1 MTKSTIKF
9 KKDIL
14 ERLKFSGKGKFHYAE
29 NFEGLAI
36 YVGKNE
42 KTYYAHWSEPVIQ
55 KDGKIKR
62 VGKKKRLDGFHVP
75 LDEIKEKV
83 RRNIDN
89 WKKTAVA
96 IDGGLTVGGLVKQF
110 LEHGSTGYRVR
121 TKCAYFPRFSLLNEI
136 LKSSSV
142 SNMI

>member
-14 ERLKFSGKGKFHYAE
+14 ERLKFSEKGKFHYAE

-55 KDGKIKR
+55 KDGK
-62 VGKKKRLDGFHVP
+62 KKRLDGFHVP

-96 IDGGLTVGGLVKQF
+96 VDGGLTVGGLVKQF
-110 LEHGSTGYRVR
+110 LEHVR
-121 TKCAYFPRFSLLNEI
+121 SIAVDSKDERRSPFCLQC
-136 LKSSSV
+136 KH
-142 SNMI
+142 